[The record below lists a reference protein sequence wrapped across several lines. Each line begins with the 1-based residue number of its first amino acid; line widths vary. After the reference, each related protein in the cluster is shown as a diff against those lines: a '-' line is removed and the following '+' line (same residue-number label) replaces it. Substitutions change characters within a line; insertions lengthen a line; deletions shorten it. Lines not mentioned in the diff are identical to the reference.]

1 MENKID
7 YAIIIILL
15 AGVIMTILGFF
26 SLIIQLR
33 MVGKW
38 HTTVHEW
45 GEYIA
50 GMNAQTL
57 YGMYFWLYFM
67 LIGIFISIAGNC
79 IAVAGLLLK
88 KDKVIVKKMKY
99 LFAVILI
106 AGVIITISGYF
117 LLINHLVVNNKWGYL
132 LWEWYEI
139 EISMGRRDL
148 QGLHFWFYFMFSG
161 IIISLTGNGIS
172 VARILIQKES

>member
-26 SLIIQLR
+26 SLIIHLM

-38 HTTVHEW
+38 DTTVHEW

-88 KDKVIVKKMKY
+88 KDKVIADVRIIKK
-99 LFAVILI
+99 
-106 AGVIITISGYF
+106 
-117 LLINHLVVNNKWGYL
+117 
-132 LWEWYEI
+132 
-139 EISMGRRDL
+139 
-148 QGLHFWFYFMFSG
+148 
-161 IIISLTGNGIS
+161 
-172 VARILIQKES
+172 